1 MVFDRRLAGDDD
13 EFFNPTDLGFV
24 TQPPVIPAAPT
35 QLPGPGMYEGF
46 TPEAMQYVNRTN
58 TLPGRGQ
65 DIRDLLADDFQLYQ
79 QIGQSGDTWGGKTTT
94 YQAYNPYGGA
104 GEKFDVTESG
114 LEEGLEIAAKMGASL
129 AATAGLGAP
138 LGQFL
143 GVPAAFAPAV
153 GNAIL
158 GGISTGDM
166 RGAVLGG
173 LGSLAQAGM
182 GNVVKDIGSS
192 ITSATDIPALG
203 DAAMGAIRSAV
214 QAAPGALLA
223 NDPSRI
229 LTGALTGGVSSAISS
244 LAPSLEDLKL
254 SNDPNLNS
262 SLIKAGQ
269 DLVGAAVGSA
279 ITGRGV
285 DVVNTLLPNVADYIS
300 AEFKVPPGQVN
311 TLLNTAVKAAS
322 GDKLGLNDL
331 MKIGSLLGASATPDT
346 EYAYRDP
353 SRSLDVLQGTAA
365 ESAPDTGDELGRLLA
380 RYPAPAAPEAA
391 VPITPISFDYGAPPP
406 PTSLSDDFISSL
418 MPEEEVARSLP
429 VTPGDVRSVET
440 VETVGQ
446 RPALADF
453 PALSFEDII
462 RNEPAYTAPPPALE
476 PAPSERVDITGKSAA
491 EAPLIPTPEVIE
503 PTAPAPAAQQIE
515 TIGRREEDLDRPLD
529 TYLSELFGGPVPR
542 PGEFEGPSKVETVAK
557 RPDED
562 LLSSLVDA
570 GLEEED
576 QRARTEPAAQQIET
590 IGRREEDLDR
600 PLDTYLSELFGGAPP
615 RAGEIEGP
623 RTLEIIGKRYD
634 EPAEAYLP
642 ELFGG
647 PPPRA
652 GELQGPSTIDITG
665 KRPVDLTPIDSVLDI
680 DRILREE
687 IEIPNRP
694 TPEEMAEKILPPT
707 SPVLPPA
714 PTPAPAPAPGPA
726 PAQPPAQPPAPA
738 TAPKGKLD
746 MSGLM
751 ALLGMLAAQR
761 EGGEE
766 AYQLANVAP
775 GVEAGLRA
783 IEQMYGT
790 RRG

>member
-1 MVFDRRLAGDDD
+1 MDYDRRIMGEAD
-13 EFFNPTDLGFV
+13 EFFEPTDLGFV
-24 TQPPVIPAAPT
+24 MPPPAVPA
-35 QLPGPGMYEGF
+35 QLPGPSTYEGF
-46 TPEAMQYVNRTN
+46 TPEAMQYITRQNA
-58 TLPGRGQ
+58 LPGRGQ
-65 DIRDLLADDFQLYQ
+65 DIRDVLADDFQLYKQ
-79 QIGQSGDTWGGKTTT
+79 LGQTGDTWGGKTTT
-94 YQAYNPYGGA
+94 YQAYDPYGGA
-104 GEKFDVTESG
+104 GEQFDVTESG
-114 LEEGLEIAAKMGASL
+114 LEKGLEIAAKMGASL

-143 GVPAAFAPAV
+143 GVPAAYAPAV

-158 GGISTGDM
+158 GGISSGDM
-166 RGAVLGG
+166 KGAVLGG

-182 GNVVKDIGSS
+182 GNVVKDIGSG
-192 ITSATDIPALG
+192 ITRATDIPALG

-223 NDPSRI
+223 DDPSRI

-300 AEFKVPPGQVN
+300 TEFKVPPGQVN

-331 MKIGSLLGASATPDT
+331 MKIGSLLGASATP
-346 EYAYRDP
+346 P
-353 SRSLDVLQGTAA
+353 
-365 ESAPDTGDELGRLLA
+365 APDTGDEKARLEA
-380 RYPAPAAPEAA
+380 RYPATASADAAA
-391 VPITPISFDYGAPPP
+391 PITPISFDYGALPP
-406 PTSLSDDFISSL
+406 PTTLSDEFISSL
-418 MPEEEVARSLP
+418 MPEDEVARTFP
-429 VTPGDVRSVET
+429 VTSNDVQSITPIDVT
-440 VETVGQ
+440 GQ
-446 RPALADF
+446 REASTDIAAFDF
-453 PALSFEDII
+453 MPRGDTEKLTSKVQ
-462 RNEPAYTAPPPALE
+462 AP
-476 PAPSERVDITGKSAA
+476 T
-491 EAPLIPTPEVIE
+491 
-503 PTAPAPAAQQIE
+503 AQQIE
-515 TIGRREEDLDRPLD
+515 TVGKREEGLDQPLD
-529 TYLSELFGGPVPR
+529 IYLPELFGGPPAL
-542 PGEFEGPSKVETVAK
+542 PGSIEGPSTVETVAKRPDEDLLAPLIDAGLEEEDQRARTEPTLPPGRIEGPSTVETVAK

-562 LLSSLVDA
+562 LLSSLINA

-576 QRARTEPAAQQIET
+576 QRARTESTLPLGKVEGPTTIET
-590 IGRREEDLDR
+590 VAKRPDEDLLAPLIDAGLEEEDQRIRTEPPARPGQLQGPSEIEVVGKREEDQ
-600 PLDTYLSELFGGAPP
+600 PLDIYMS
-615 RAGEIEGP
+615 
-623 RTLEIIGKRYD
+623 
-634 EPAEAYLP
+634 

-680 DRILREE
+680 DKIMREE
-687 IEIPNRP
+687 VEIPNRP
-694 TPEEMAEKILPPT
+694 TLDEMAEKILPPV

-714 PTPAPAPAPGPA
+714 PPPVSPPLRPVTPVS
-726 PAQPPAQPPAPA
+726 PPS
-738 TAPKGKLD
+738 TKTGGGFDL
-746 MSGLM
+746 SGLM

-761 EGGEE
+761 EGKEE
-766 AYQLANVAP
+766 AYQTANVAP
-775 GVEAGLRA
+775 GVESGLRA